1 MRHLRTGAPFLMA
14 AQRDPHD
21 SPAIQ
26 AFGIALQKMREAAG
40 LTRTEL
46 AETLGYSPQF
56 VGQIETARNVPSKTF
71 AEDLD
76 TYFKL
81 GGLFL
86 EFWKLIKGTRRLGT
100 LPPGSAAYLELE
112 RSANTMRVF
121 ETRLIPALFQT
132 DDYARALLGKVMNP
146 DEIDETI
153 RTQAERKALFDRKN
167 PPHVFLVIDEVA
179 LRRKI
184 GSPDTVREQLA
195 HLLRLSERPEISI
208 QVLPQDTDYYVAF
221 SGSFTVLEF
230 NGESDVVYLESA
242 GHGTLIDRP
251 PTVATCAMRF
261 DLLRGHAYSITE
273 SRSIIQKALEA
284 L

>member
-1 MRHLRTGAPFLMA
+1 MA

-26 AFGIALQKMREAAG
+26 AFGIALQKMREAGG
-40 LTRTEL
+40 LTKTGL
-46 AETLGYSPQF
+46 AETIGYSPQF
-56 VGQIETARNVPSKTF
+56 IGQIETARNVPSKTF

-81 GGLFL
+81 DGLFL
-86 EFWKLIKGTRRLGT
+86 EFWKLIKGTRRRGAQ
-100 LPPGSAAYLELE
+100 PPGSSAYVELE
-112 RSANTMRVF
+112 RTANTIRTF
-121 ETRLIPALFQT
+121 ETRVIPALFQT
-132 DDYARALLGKVMNP
+132 DDYARALLTSIMSP
-146 DEIDETI
+146 DDIDEALRAQT
-153 RTQAERKALFDRKN
+153 ERKTLFDRRN
-167 PPHVFLVIDEVA
+167 PPHIFLVIDEVA

-184 GSPDTVREQLA
+184 GSPDIAREQLA

-208 QVLPQDTDYYVAF
+208 QVLSQDTDYYVAF

-230 NGESDVVYLESA
+230 KGDSDVVYLESA
-242 GHGTLIDRP
+242 GQGTLIDRP

-273 SRSIIQKALEA
+273 SRAILEETMEA
-284 L
+284 P